1 MTDVRAGCSGMV
13 QRPSY
18 SEEEMAEYT
27 RYFHTAVMETKKK
40 LKEAECPR
48 AARRLDKEMSFY
60 SEPKAMAAL
69 GVDWIGVLNG
79 YLAAY
84 CHEAILNQII
94 YTPRKY
100 RKEWTPELID
110 EKIRICG
117 LGEESRGELYATAG
131 FHFPGKSKKV
141 MVLPVQ
147 EDDETEGPEETVTVQ
162 VCRMVASG

>member
-1 MTDVRAGCSGMV
+1 MTNVRADCSGME
-13 QRPSY
+13 QCPAY
-18 SEEEMAEYT
+18 SEEEIAEYT

-40 LKEAECPR
+40 LKEAGCPR

-60 SEPKAMAAL
+60 SDPKAMAAL

-79 YLAAY
+79 YLSAY

-100 RKEWTPELID
+100 RKKWTTELID

-117 LGEESRGELYATAG
+117 LDEESRREIYATAG
-131 FHFPGKSKKV
+131 FNSPGKSNKV
-141 MVLPVQ
+141 MMLPVQ
-147 EDDETEGPEETVTVQ
+147 EDAETEDPEETITIQ